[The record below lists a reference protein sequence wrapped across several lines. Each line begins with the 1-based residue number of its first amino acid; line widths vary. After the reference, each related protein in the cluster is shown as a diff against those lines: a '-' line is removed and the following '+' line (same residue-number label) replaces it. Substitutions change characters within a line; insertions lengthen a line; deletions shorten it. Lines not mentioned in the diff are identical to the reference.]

1 MSSGRQNNFLT
12 KSPYASSHRV
22 AVNVLKF
29 LRYVPFA
36 HSFIRLFFSIKTP
49 SLEREL
55 FGLRFKNPVGIAAG
69 LDRKGEFYNDL
80 GNFGP
85 SFVEIGPI
93 KNVKKTIQN
102 LTSYPPKDIILA
114 VNLNG
119 RLSSDPVLNLKE
131 IEHSFSM
138 IYDFADAI
146 VVTVPGIGYE
156 AILDN
161 ILTLRRYN
169 DVSKPIIVKITNI
182 VKPEEIHGVVE
193 YSLRNG
199 VDCIECI
206 VAYLPAVHEQTQGL
220 IPLIALAYLENIS
233 EARSLL
239 ENGASLVSLATGLL
253 KNGPSFIKRILKE
266 LLK

>member
-1 MSSGRQNNFLT
+1 MFSNLPNTVLA
-12 KSPYASSHRV
+12 KSPYASNHKI
-22 AVNVLKF
+22 AVNILKA

-36 HSFIRLFFSIKTP
+36 RNFIRLIFSMKTP

-55 FGLRFKNPVGIAAG
+55 FGLRFKNPIGIAAG

-85 SFVEIGPI
+85 SFVEIGPV
-93 KNVKKTIQN
+93 KNVKKTIFN
-102 LTSYPPKDIILA
+102 ITTYPPKDFILA

-119 RLSSDPVLNLKE
+119 RLSSDPILNLKE
-131 IEHSFSM
+131 IEHSFAM
-138 IYDFADAI
+138 IYDFADAL
-146 VVTVPGIGYE
+146 VVTVPGVGYD

-169 DVSKPIIVKITNI
+169 DVLKPIIVKITNI
-182 VKPEEIHGVVE
+182 IKPEEVGSIVD

-206 VAYLPAVHEQTQGL
+206 SSYLPAIKEQVQDL
-220 IPLIALAYLENIS
+220 IPLIVLTELENIDD
-233 EARSLL
+233 AKNLL
-239 ENGASLVSLATGLL
+239 ENGASLIALATGLL
-253 KNGPSFIKRILKE
+253 KNGPSYIKKIIKK